1 MNPLFAE
8 NAPADIRLC
17 DLTGRFSPPADGYRP
32 KYGLIVIGGG
42 AAGLVAAVG
51 AAGLGARVLLVE
63 KHRLGGDCLHTGCVP
78 SKVLLEWGE
87 KHPGPWAQPG
97 GNWSQA
103 RENFAAAMDFIR
115 LKRSELAQNDSS
127 ERLASLGVH
136 TIQGEAR
143 FSGPNEITVNG
154 RAFRFRKALIAT
166 GTRPKNLPVS
176 GSEDPRVLT
185 TDRIFDLAQ
194 LPAKLAILGG
204 GPVGC
209 EMAQAFSRLGSKVD
223 LIQIHTRL
231 LPREPVEASEL
242 LRQKFLGE
250 GISVHLDTRPERIDR
265 KEKELG
271 VVLSSGKTITSD
283 VVLCAIGRENNLQSL
298 DLIHAGIQVTEG
310 RLVLNEY
317 LQTTNSAVYASGDVV
332 GRWAFTHAADA
343 MSRLFLRNGLLGIP
357 FTRRKVNSLVIPW
370 ITWTRPRVGGVG
382 LDPSGWDNSKGE
394 RILVQASEVDRLSL
408 AGTDQGFYELAVDP
422 KGKILGARGAG
433 QHLETWLALVTQA
446 MQQGIPLGNLADAI
460 HPYPG
465 LAESLTKAA
474 GKWRKQQFV
483 KGRLRGLLAA
493 WLGRN

>member
-17 DLTGRFSPPADGYRP
+17 DLTGRFSPPADGYRS

-97 GNWSQA
+97 GNLSQA
-103 RENFAAAMDFIR
+103 RENFAAAMDFLR
-115 LKRSELAQNDSS
+115 QKRSELAQNDSS
-127 ERLASLGVH
+127 ERLAGLGVH

-154 RAFRFRKALIAT
+154 RAFRFRKALIAS
-166 GTRPKNLPVS
+166 GTRPRALVVP
-176 GSEDPRVLT
+176 GCQDPRIVT
-185 TDRIFDLAQ
+185 TDRIFDIAR
-194 LPAKLAILGG
+194 LPERLVILGG

-209 EMAQAFSRLGSKVD
+209 EMAQAFCRLGSKVS
-223 LIQIHTRL
+223 LIQTNNRL
-231 LPREPVEASEL
+231 LPREPAKSSGL
-242 LRQKFLGE
+242 LLESISRE
-250 GISVHLDTRPERIDR
+250 GIDVHLQTRLERIDSGP
-265 KEKELG
+265 EDLNL
-271 VVLSSGKTITSD
+271 VLSTGAKVSAD
-283 VVLCAIGRENNLQSL
+283 LVLCAIGRESNLQSL

-382 LDPSGWDNSKGE
+382 LDPSGWDNSKSE
-394 RILVQASEVDRLSL
+394 RIFVQASEVDRLSL

-433 QHLETWLALVTQA
+433 HHLETWLALVTQA

-474 GKWRKQQFV
+474 GKWRKQQFA
-483 KGRLRGLLAA
+483 KGRLQGLLAA